1 MTERAMKNGDDS
13 AIRIELALRGA
24 HIAKKAL
31 ELISLSPELAYF
43 QLLQIVRAV
52 KETDEFL
59 QAKGIQ

>member
-31 ELISLSPELAYF
+31 ELISLSPELAHF
-43 QLLQIVRAV
+43 QLVQIVRAV